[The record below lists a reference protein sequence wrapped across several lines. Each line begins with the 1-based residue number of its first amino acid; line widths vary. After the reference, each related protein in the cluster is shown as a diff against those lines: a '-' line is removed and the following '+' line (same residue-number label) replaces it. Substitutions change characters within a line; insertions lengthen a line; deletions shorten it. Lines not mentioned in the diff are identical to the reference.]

1 MKYEKQARALIRK
14 MIRRARQDWT
24 TCVYVTPYGES
35 EVLNDQQLE
44 RDIIDA
50 VFSCDETIITF
61 HDMTTG
67 RNLGKALIVLEYDRD
82 PQEIVSDHTANEYMQ
97 RLIDHIGV

>member
-35 EVLNDQQLE
+35 EVLNEGQLE

-67 RNLGKALIVLEYDRD
+67 RNLGKVVIVLEYDRE
-82 PQEIVSDHTANEYMQ
+82 PCEIVSDYTGNPYTQ

>member
-1 MKYEKQARALIRK
+1 MKHEKQARALIRK

-35 EVLNDQQLE
+35 EILNEGQLE
-44 RDIIDA
+44 RDIVNA
-50 VFSCDETIITF
+50 VFSCDETTITF

-67 RNLGKALIVLEYDRD
+67 RNLGSVLVVLEYDRE
-82 PQEIVSDHTANEYMQ
+82 PFEILSDYTANPYTQ
-97 RLIDHIGV
+97 RLADIFGV

>member
-1 MKYEKQARALIRK
+1 MKYEKQARAIIRK
-14 MIRRARQDWT
+14 IIRRARQDWT

-35 EVLNDQQLE
+35 AVLNEGQLE

-67 RNLGKALIVLEYDRD
+67 RNLGKVLIVLEYDRE
-82 PQEIVSDHTANEYMQ
+82 PCEIVSDHTGNPYTQ
-97 RLIDHIGV
+97 RLIDLIGA

>member
-1 MKYEKQARALIRK
+1 MKYEKQARAIIRK
-14 MIRRARQDWT
+14 IIRRARQDWT

-35 EVLNDQQLE
+35 DVLNEGQLE

-67 RNLGKALIVLEYDRD
+67 RNLGKVLIVLEYDRE
-82 PQEIVSDHTANEYMQ
+82 PCEIVSDYTGNPYTQ
-97 RLIDHIGV
+97 RLIDLIGA

>member
-1 MKYEKQARALIRK
+1 MKYEKQARALVRK
-14 MIRRARQDWT
+14 MLRSARQDWT

-35 EVLNDQQLE
+35 DVINEEQLE
-44 RDIIDA
+44 RDIINA
-50 VFSCDETIITF
+50 VFSCDETTITF

-67 RNLGKALIVLEYDRD
+67 RNLGKVLIVLEYDRE
-82 PQEIVSDHTANEYMQ
+82 PCEIVSDYTGNEYTQ

>member
-35 EVLNDQQLE
+35 EVLNDGQLE
-44 RDIIDA
+44 RDIVEA
-50 VFSCDETIITF
+50 VFSCDETTVTF

-67 RNLGKALIVLEYDRD
+67 RNLGKVLIVLEYDRD
-82 PQEIVSDHTANEYMQ
+82 PEEIISDHTGNPYTQ

>member
-1 MKYEKQARALIRK
+1 MIHEKQARALIRK

-35 EVLNDQQLE
+35 DVMNEGQLE
-44 RDIIDA
+44 RNIIDA
-50 VFSCDETIITF
+50 VFGCDETTITF

-67 RNLGKALIVLEYDRD
+67 RNLGKVLIVLEYDRE
-82 PQEIVSDHTANEYMQ
+82 PCEIVSDYTGNEYTQ

>member
-24 TCVYVTPYGES
+24 TGVFVRPRGEHDVMN
-35 EVLNDQQLE
+35 EGQLE
-44 RDIIDA
+44 RDILDA
-50 VFSCDETIITF
+50 VFGCDETVITF

-67 RNLGKALIVLEYDRD
+67 RNLGKVLIVLEYDSEPD
-82 PQEIVSDHTANEYMQ
+82 EIISDYTGNPYTQ

>member
-1 MKYEKQARALIRK
+1 MRQEKQARALIRK

-35 EVLNDQQLE
+35 EVLNEGQLE
-44 RDIIDA
+44 RDIVNA
-50 VFSCDETIITF
+50 VFSCDETMITF

-67 RNLGKALIVLEYDRD
+67 RNLGKALIVLEYDSEPD
-82 PQEIVSDHTANEYMQ
+82 EIISDYTGNPYTQ
-97 RLIDHIGV
+97 RLIDLIGA

>member
-35 EVLNDQQLE
+35 EVLNEGQLE
-44 RDIIDA
+44 RDIVNA
-50 VFSCDETIITF
+50 VFSCDETMITF

-67 RNLGKALIVLEYDRD
+67 RNLGKALIVLEYDSEPD
-82 PQEIVSDHTANEYMQ
+82 EIISDYTGNPYTQ
-97 RLIDHIGV
+97 RLIDLIGA

>member
-1 MKYEKQARALIRK
+1 MRHEKQARALIRK
-14 MIRRARQDWT
+14 MVRRARQDWT

-35 EVLNDQQLE
+35 EVLNEGQLE
-44 RDIIDA
+44 RQIVDA
-50 VFSCDETIITF
+50 VFSCDETTLTF

-82 PQEIVSDHTANEYMQ
+82 PQEIVSDHTGNEYMQ
-97 RLIDHIGV
+97 RLADHIGV

>member
-1 MKYEKQARALIRK
+1 MRHEKQARALIRK
-14 MIRRARQDWT
+14 MIRLARQDWT

-35 EVLNDQQLE
+35 DVINSEQLE

-50 VFSCDETIITF
+50 VFSCDETTITF

-67 RNLGKALIVLEYDRD
+67 RNLGKALIVLEYDSD
-82 PQEIVSDHTANEYMQ
+82 PQEIVCNHTGNAYMQ
-97 RLIDHIGV
+97 RLADHIGV